1 MVKMST
7 LRGFGGTG
15 AIDPA
20 TGLGLPDRRE
30 YDFDVAYTFS
40 SSWLK
45 GLQIRVRVALNNFEG
60 TPGLLPDVRLI
71 LNWPLPLL

>member
-60 TPGLLPDVRLI
+60 APGLLPDVRLI